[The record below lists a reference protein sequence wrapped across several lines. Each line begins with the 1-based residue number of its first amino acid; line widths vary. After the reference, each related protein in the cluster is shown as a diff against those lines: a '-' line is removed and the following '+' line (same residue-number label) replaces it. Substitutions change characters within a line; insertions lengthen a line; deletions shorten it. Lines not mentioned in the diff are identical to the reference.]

1 MYNNGY
7 AARKKQDLKSRTI
20 QRQANQIKDMQKEID
35 RLETRCKEQEKEL
48 GSMAYMHD
56 EMASLISEL
65 REKVKEYNSYLD
77 EIKKMKAVF
86 NKDLFKGRWNL
97 VKFLVK

>member
-1 MYNNGY
+1 MYDNGY
-7 AARKKQDLKSRTI
+7 TARKKQDLKSRTI
-20 QRQANQIKDMQKEID
+20 QRQANQIKDMQKEIN
-35 RLETRCKEQEKEL
+35 RLETRCKEQEEEI

-65 REKVKEYNSYLD
+65 REKVKEYNSHLD

-86 NKDLFKGRWNL
+86 NKDLFKGRWSL
-97 VKFLVK
+97 VKLLVK